1 MMMDSAVKH
10 PHMCCLT
17 LNQGLELEEGFSP
30 DTIKLLAA
38 KGHIIKNTTDFGEL
52 LVMPN
57 GIRNI
62 DGTFFP
68 GGTSGGDGVGVAL
81 SESGTMAIDGMCF
94 IDEKLT
100 K

>member
-1 MMMDSAVKH
+1 
-10 PHMCCLT
+10 MCCLT

-38 KGHIIKNTTDFGEL
+38 KGHIVKNTTDFGQL

-62 DGTFFP
+62 VVLFLP
-68 GGTSGGDGVGVAL
+68 GGTAAL
-81 SESGTMAIDGMCF
+81 TAAAVH
-94 IDEKLT
+94 
-100 K
+100 